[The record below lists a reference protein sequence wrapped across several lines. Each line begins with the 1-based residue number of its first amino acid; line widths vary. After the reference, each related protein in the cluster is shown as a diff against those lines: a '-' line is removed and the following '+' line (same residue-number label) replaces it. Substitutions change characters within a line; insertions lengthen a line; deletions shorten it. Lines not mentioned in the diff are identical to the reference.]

1 MYFNKI
7 LEVSFQ
13 DVQRITNN

>member
-13 DVQRITNN
+13 DVQRITNH